1 MKSER
6 AKYAFDKPAIYR
18 IRVRGSL
25 DEGWS
30 SRLWG
35 MQIVKE
41 DDKKKPVTILYGYLP
56 DQSALSG
63 VLNCVYDMG
72 LSILSVESLGEE

>member
-1 MKSER
+1 MESSR
-6 AKYAFDKPAIYR
+6 TDYAFDKPAIYR

-30 SRLWG
+30 SRLGG

-41 DDKKKPVTILYGYLP
+41 ESNNKLVTILYGYLA

-63 VLNCVYDMG
+63 VLNSVYDLGM
-72 LSILSVESLGEE
+72 SILSVECLEEE